1 MRDRFSIFITL
12 KLLGISWA
20 IFIIAE
26 FIDESMKKDII
37 TKLVII
43 LVPFTMAYF
52 YVLMDKGNKTK
63 EGKQWYR
70 RMLDFILWAI
80 VNVGI
85 GYVIVGLIEND
96 MWISK
101 QDRTEFDR
109 NGVEYLQYGVYA
121 TVLFVFMV
129 LLVDGFAVMKDRY
142 FGKRKTK

>member
-101 QDRTEFDR
+101 QDRSEFDL

-142 FGKRKTK
+142 FGKMKTK

>member
-12 KLLGISWA
+12 KLLGISWL
-20 IFIIAE
+20 IFIVAE
-26 FIDESMKKDII
+26 FIDESMKKELV

-43 LVPFTMAYF
+43 LIPFTMAYF
-52 YVLMDKGNKTK
+52 YVLMDKGNPTK
-63 EGKQWYR
+63 ERKQWYR

-80 VNVGI
+80 VNVGM

-101 QDRTEFDR
+101 QDRTEFDL

-121 TVLFVFMV
+121 TILFIFMV
-129 LLVDGFAVMKDRY
+129 LLVDAFAVMKDRY
-142 FGKRKTK
+142 FGKMKK

>member
-1 MRDRFSIFITL
+1 MRDIFSIFITL
-12 KLLGISWA
+12 KLLGFSWA
-20 IFIIAE
+20 LFIVAE
-26 FIDESMKKDII
+26 VSDESMKKDIV

-43 LVPFTMAYF
+43 LVPFMLAYF
-52 YVLMDKGNKTK
+52 YVIMDKNNKTK
-63 EGKQWYR
+63 QGKQWYR

-80 VNVGI
+80 VNVGL

-101 QDRTEFDR
+101 QDRSEFEL

-121 TVLFVFMV
+121 TVLFVLMV

-142 FGKRKTK
+142 FGKMKTK